1 MALFT
6 FLVEDNRTIRD
17 NLIPALE
24 ELTGAE
30 VVGYAETETEA
41 TRWLATHGKVDWE
54 LLIVDLFLREGSGLG
69 VLRGC
74 RQRSSRQHA
83 VVLSNFVNADIRARC
98 TALGADAVFD
108 KSRDLDN
115 FFEYCKALT
124 RRRPAV
130 AMKSSPK
137 ASYASKEKGP
147 EGPS

>member
-6 FLVEDNRTIRD
+6 YLVEDNRTIRD

-30 VVGYAETETEA
+30 VVGFAETEVEA
-41 TRWLATHGKVDWE
+41 VRWLASHGGVDWE

-74 RQRSSRQHA
+74 RQRGGRQHA

-98 TALGADAVFD
+98 MALGADAVFD

-115 FFEYCKALT
+115 FFEYCTALV

-130 AMKSSPK
+130 SMNRGPKSPMKK
-137 ASYASKEKGP
+137 KGP
-147 EGPS
+147 EGHH